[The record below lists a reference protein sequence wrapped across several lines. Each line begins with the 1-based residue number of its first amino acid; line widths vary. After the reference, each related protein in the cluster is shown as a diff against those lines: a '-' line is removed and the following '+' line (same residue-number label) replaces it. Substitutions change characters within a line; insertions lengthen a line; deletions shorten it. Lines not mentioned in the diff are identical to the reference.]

1 MYSQTFILLY
11 LLPLL
16 IIVLVYTRT
25 RRRRRAEFAETYQ
38 QAIAAGLTEP
48 ASLHPVVDPNR
59 CIGSGGCVPAC
70 PERAIGIVGG
80 KARLVDASACIG
92 HGACAAACPMEAITL
107 VFGTERRGIDI
118 PYVSPDFET
127 NVPGVYI
134 AGELGGMG
142 LIRKSAEQGRQ
153 AIEAIRRRGGSK
165 SPLDVVI
172 VGAGPAGIAAGLG
185 AIQHKMRYRLIEQES
200 ELGGTVFHYP
210 RNKVAM
216 TAPVKLPVVGT
227 LKIGEITKEELLGIW
242 QDIVKRTGMKIHF
255 RERMEA
261 IIASPESIE
270 VKTSRGTYA
279 TRAVLLAI
287 GRRGT
292 PRKLGVPGEEQS
304 KVVYRLVDAEQ
315 YRGKRMLVV
324 GGGDSAVEAAVSL
337 SEESGTRV
345 WLSYRGDAFNRIKAG
360 NRTRL
365 DEAVA
370 GERLTVLLQSTV
382 VRIDADSVEM
392 QTAEGNTTLPN
403 DGVIV
408 AAGGILPTDLLKS
421 VGIRFETKHG
431 TA

>member
-1 MYSQTFILLY
+1 MDSQIVILLY

-16 IIVLVYTRT
+16 VIVFVYTRT

-48 ASLHPVVDPNR
+48 ASLHPVVDPIR

-70 PERAIGIVGG
+70 PESAIGIVDG

-92 HGACAAACPMEAITL
+92 HGACAAACPMEAISL

-118 PYVSPDFET
+118 PYVTPEFET

-153 AIEAIRRRGGSK
+153 AIDAIRRRGGSK
-165 SPLDVVI
+165 APLDVLI

-185 AIQHKMRYRLIEQES
+185 AIQHKMRYRMIEQES

-227 LKIGEITKEELLGIW
+227 LKIGEITKEELLNIW
-242 QDIVKRTGMKIHF
+242 QDIVRRTGMKIQF

-261 IIASPESIE
+261 IIARPESIE
-270 VKTSRGTYA
+270 VKTSRGTYT

-292 PRKLGVPGEEQS
+292 PRKLGVPGEEQP

-315 YRGKRMLVV
+315 YRGKRVLVV
-324 GGGDSAVEAAVSL
+324 GGGDSAIEAAVAL
-337 SEESGTRV
+337 SEQPGTRV
-345 WLSYRGDAFNRIKAG
+345 WLSYRGQTFNRIKAG

-365 DEAVA
+365 DEAA
-370 GERLTVLLQSTV
+370 AKNRLEVLMDSTVLEIDPGSVQLQT
-382 VRIDADSVEM
+382 
-392 QTAEGNTTLPN
+392 
-403 DGVIV
+403 
-408 AAGGILPTDLLKS
+408 
-421 VGIRFETKHG
+421 G
-431 TA
+431 TASGRCRTMA

>member
-1 MYSQTFILLY
+1 MDSRTFVLLY

-16 IIVLVYTRT
+16 IIVLVYTRR

-70 PERAIGIVGG
+70 PESAIGIVDG

-107 VFGTERRGIDI
+107 VFGTERRGVDI
-118 PYVSPDFET
+118 PYVTPDFQT

-153 AIEAIRRRGGSK
+153 AIEAICRRGDSK
-165 SPLDVVI
+165 APLDVVI

-185 AIQHKMRYRLIEQES
+185 AIQHKLRYRMIEQEP

-227 LKIGEITKEELLGIW
+227 LKIGEISKEELLALW
-242 QDIVKRTGMKIHF
+242 QDIVRRTGMSIHF

-261 IIASPESIE
+261 IVASPDSIE
-270 VKTSRGTYA
+270 VKTSRGTYT

-292 PRKLGVPGEEQS
+292 PRKLGVPGEEQP
-304 KVVYRLVDAEQ
+304 KVVYRLVDSTQ

-337 SEESGTRV
+337 SEEPGTRV
-345 WLSYRGDAFNRIKAG
+345 WLSYRGEAFNRIKAA
-360 NRTRL
+360 NRARL

-370 GERLTVLLQSTV
+370 QKRLEVLLGSNV
-382 VRIDADSVEM
+382 VKIDVASVEM
-392 QTAEGNTTLPN
+392 QTTDGSTTLPN

-408 AAGGILPTDLLKS
+408 AAGGILPTDLLKK

-431 TA
+431 TV